1 MGKKGTTPLRTGATT
16 FVETSWNCSLH
27 HNELSDQDSLHPTT
41 RNLPRRAPVFI
52 VHSGSAPRRP
62 LAAVVL
68 RRRPSS
74 YQRPP
79 FQYLARLRPVHLRA
93 GPERRI
99 FASTSEPAS
108 APIARLLRAPVASR
122 ELLVPRASAPRSG
135 DACEAARGR
144 RVAAGCRF
152 LLVSRRLRVSP
163 LSGAA
168 PTSECLG
175 AGYGGVAD
183 LISTHGR
190 PSSPSPSPLHARR
203 SSAAPTFQLQTAVFR
218 ACYCR
223 AALGTRSEH

>member
-16 FVETSWNCSLH
+16 LGETSSTEPLH
-27 HNELSDQDSLHPTT
+27 HNELSDQDSLQATT

-68 RRRPSS
+68 RRRSSS

-79 FQYLARLRPVHLRA
+79 FQFLARLRPVHLRA

-99 FASTSEPAS
+99 LASTSVPAS
-108 APIARLLRAPVASR
+108 APIPRLLPAPDASR

-135 DACEAARGR
+135 GACEAARGR
-144 RVAAGCRF
+144 WVAAGCRF

-183 LISTHGR
+183 LISAHGR

-203 SSAAPTFQLQTAVFR
+203 SSAAPAIQLQTAVFR
-218 ACYCR
+218 ASYRR
-223 AALGTRSEH
+223 APLGTRLEH

>member
-1 MGKKGTTPLRTGATT
+1 MVVQPWQA
-16 FVETSWNCSLH
+16 ESLH
-27 HNELSDQDSLHPTT
+27 HNELSDRDSLQATT

-62 LAAVVL
+62 LAAVVS
-68 RRRPSS
+68 RRRHSS

-79 FQYLARLRPVHLRA
+79 FQYLARLRPVHLRV

-99 FASTSEPAS
+99 LASTSVPAS
-108 APIARLLRAPVASR
+108 APIPRLLPAPDASR
-122 ELLVPRASAPRSG
+122 ELLVPRPSDPRSG
-135 DACEAARGR
+135 GACEAARGR
-144 RVAAGCRF
+144 WVAAGCRF

-183 LISTHGR
+183 LISAHGR

-203 SSAAPTFQLQTAVFR
+203 SSAAPAIQLQTAVFR
-218 ACYCR
+218 ASYRR
-223 AALGTRSEH
+223 AALGARLEH